1 MKRKLLKKP
10 YLGLL
15 LGIGLISSGLFGN
28 TLLEVKTI
36 AISQIIEHEALNET
50 YRGIIEELEAEGYV
64 GDKKVKI
71 VYETAQGSP
80 LIAAQIAQKFVSI
93 QPDVM
98 VGIGTIAAQ
107 ALVGANK
114 RSGKPIVFSSVT
126 DPVGAQL
133 VASLSEPGAG
143 VTGVTNWIKLE
154 PQIEKFQ
161 QILPKLKRLGIVYNP
176 GEGNSVILVSRLKDT
191 ARQMGIEITESPATA
206 TMEVGMA
213 AKHIAH
219 KVDAF
224 FISNDNTVLSAFES
238 VVGVAND
245 AGIPVFVS
253 DINKVQSGAVA
264 ALGPDQ
270 YEIGRQTGKMIV
282 EILKGTS
289 PAKMPVE
296 FPKKTEFYLNLDALK
311 RLHIQVPSTLLQEA
325 DKIINNSGS
334 GKR

>member
-1 MKRKLLKKP
+1 MKNKLLKR
-10 YLGLL
+10 LRIGLL
-15 LGIGLISSGLFGN
+15 LGAGLIGQILSGN
-28 TLLEVKTI
+28 EPLEIKTV
-36 AISQIIEHEALNET
+36 AISQIVEHEALNET
-50 YRGIIEELEAEGYV
+50 FRGIIDELEAEGYMQ
-64 GDKKVKI
+64 GKTIKI

-80 LIAAQIAQKFVSI
+80 QMAAQIAQKFISM
-93 QPDVM
+93 QPNVM

-114 RSGKPIVFSSVT
+114 RSNKPIVFSSVT

-133 VASLSEPGAG
+133 VASLTEPGAG
-143 VTGVTNWIKLE
+143 VTGVSNWIKLE
-154 PQIEKFQ
+154 PQIELFEE
-161 QILPKLKRLGIVYNP
+161 ILPKLKRLGIVYNP

-191 ARQMGIEITESPATA
+191 ANRMGIEVVESPATS

-224 FISNDNTVLSAFES
+224 FISNDNTVLSAFEA

-253 DINKVQSGAVA
+253 DINRVQSGAVA

-270 YEIGRQTGKMIV
+270 YGIGRQTGKMIV
-282 EILKGTS
+282 KILKGLS

-296 FPKKTEFYLNLDALK
+296 FPKQSEFYLNLDALK
-311 RLHIQVPSTLLQEA
+311 RLHVQIPDSLVKKA
-325 DKIINNSGS
+325 DKIINNSGR
-334 GKR
+334 K